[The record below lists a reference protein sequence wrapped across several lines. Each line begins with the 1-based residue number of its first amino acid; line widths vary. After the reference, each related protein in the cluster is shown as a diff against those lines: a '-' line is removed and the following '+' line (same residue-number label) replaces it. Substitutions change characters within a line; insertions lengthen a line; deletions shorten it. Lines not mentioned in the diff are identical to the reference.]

1 MREYPRSSLTGPPV
15 CSDAYRS
22 VGTSDRQLGGAAGVE
37 KLREQ
42 KEAA

>member
-1 MREYPRSSLTGPPV
+1 MREYHRSSRNVPPV
-15 CSDAYRS
+15 CSDAHRS